1 MDTGIPSEVAIDG
14 IKAIGLVLPMK
25 VRTGWD
31 PAMTDSSSST
41 ATGKAAGAALN
52 TIITG
57 IGTTTTTIA
66 ERIAAT
72 AVNPAL
78 HSVAG

>member
-14 IKAIGLVLPMK
+14 IKAIGLVLLMK

-31 PAMTDSSSST
+31 PVTTDSSSST
-41 ATGKAAGAALN
+41 VTGKAAGAVLN
-52 TIITG
+52 TITTG
-57 IGTTTTTIA
+57 IGIVTTT
-66 ERIAAT
+66 IAAT